1 MNKVE
6 LVKAIGEKAEGIT
19 KKDIEAILSTFV
31 DVVEDTVAT
40 GEKVTL
46 VGFGTFESRAR
57 AARVGRNPRTKEEI
71 NIPASV
77 VPVFKAGKEFKEK
90 VNK

>member
-46 VGFGTFESRAR
+46 VGFGTFERR
-57 AARVGRNPRTKEEI
+57 ETK
-71 NIPASV
+71 ASEGV
-77 VPVFKAGKEFKEK
+77 MNGKAWTKDAGFAPKFKAGKEFKDK
-90 VNK
+90 VEVK